1 MSVSVAF
8 VLAGI
13 SSNARLSIINGL
25 ILLVIGGTLTTFPD
39 KFAKVI
45 PRLRKIL
52 KIFLRDIHN
61 TVITQENLEFQS
73 LKAAYSQVIALPL
86 KKLEFCN
93 RFPNITQFQTQILL
107 AKYKTTLK
115 SPSSFSTLT
124 QNRLLF
130 FRSFTISAFNICLKT
145 YSEYCL
151 WKIGL

>member
-1 MSVSVAF
+1 MSVAF

-86 KKLEFCN
+86 KKLEF
-93 RFPNITQFQTQILL
+93 
-107 AKYKTTLK
+107 
-115 SPSSFSTLT
+115 
-124 QNRLLF
+124 
-130 FRSFTISAFNICLKT
+130 
-145 YSEYCL
+145 
-151 WKIGL
+151 